1 MKTFTTRW
9 HGSTGAAVLAGVS
22 LTGIGIK
29 DTAKL
34 QFRQANHFC
43 EAAALVLQGQLIVVE
58 DHWVQAALEAAQH
71 LRGPLVS
78 QAADVIHLDLRAK
91 VDGAVCAER
100 LEVQRGF
107 AALHIAVVQGQ
118 AREVA
123 VQLQEHRM
131 PASIINGPA
140 RNSQDSRATS
150 AVQLEPEFAIDNLQ
164 EENRNQSASGAQLS
178 HNTLSLRIWEHR
190 EPLDSVCTLLKL
202 LSYMTLKQQK
212 VVHLS
217 WTKKKKKG
225 GKYQLTLNLP
235 KANYCRKT
243 KNTEYHMG
251 A

>member
-78 QAADVIHLDLRAK
+78 QAADVIHLDLGAK

-107 AALHIAVVQGQ
+107 AALHVAVVQGQ

-178 HNTLSLRIWEHR
+178 HNTSRQCLHT
-190 EPLDSVCTLLKL
+190 VKAALLHDTKTAK
-202 LSYMTLKQQK
+202 SCAFIMNE
-212 VVHLS
+212 
-217 WTKKKKKG
+217 KKKIRWKISA
-225 GKYQLTLNLP
+225 YFEFAQSQLLQEN
-235 KANYCRKT
+235 
-243 KNTEYHMG
+243 
-251 A
+251 